1 MFDQLVAVASP
12 ASDADAIAAWARVE
26 AAACARR
33 LAAMVGVLDRCYAAD
48 GSADREQWCLDNWD
62 AVCAQIAAAE
72 AITSGSASRQLLI
85 AIALRDRLPRVAA
98 QFAAGTLS
106 YRVVSAIVWRTALIK
121 DPNAIGAVDAAVADA
136 AVAWGAMS
144 AKKMELAIDFWVDRA
159 DPEALRRCQSRAR
172 SRCFEIGSE
181 GATGMAS
188 LWGTLFAHD
197 AKALDERIHAIART
211 VCDADGRTL
220 DQRRAD
226 AAGALA
232 NGLDQLACRCGSEGC
247 EPPKPSG
254 RLVIHVVANA
264 EDVATVDRA
273 LDGAEPRVMP
283 DKPLRQMT
291 LVEALSQPPATGP
304 AAEGPGF
311 VMGGLLVPGNVLGR
325 MACEGQLKTIVH
337 PGQTPPEPRYVPS
350 RALADFVRCRDLT
363 CRFPGCDHPA
373 DACDVDHT
381 IAYPAGPTQAS
392 NLKSL
397 CRKHHLLK
405 TFWSGPG
412 GWYDEQLPDGTVT
425 WRAPGGQT
433 YTTRPGSLL
442 HFPRLCMPTAA
453 VSISEGATRTA
464 TGLTM
469 PRRAVTRAEA
479 RARRVDAERLL
490 NQQRPQR
497 NWSADAS
504 IQSERHAS
512 GGSSS
517 SSPGISQS

>member
-1 MFDQLVAVASP
+1 MFDELVKVASR
-12 ASDADAIAAWARVE
+12 AAEAEAIAAWAKVE

-33 LAAMVGVLDRCYAAD
+33 LAAMVVLLDRCYAAD

-72 AITSGSASRQLLI
+72 QITSGLASRQLLV
-85 AIALRDRLPRVAA
+85 ATALRDRLPRVAA
-98 QFAAGTLS
+98 QFAAGTPS

-121 DPNAIGAVDAAVADA
+121 DSNALRDVDAAVADA
-136 AVAWGAMS
+136 SVAWGAMS
-144 AKKMELAIDFWVDRA
+144 AKKMEMAIDYWVDRC
-159 DPEALRRCQSRAR
+159 DPDALRRCQSRAR
-172 SRCFEIGSE
+172 SRSFEIGSE
-181 GATGMAS
+181 DATGMAS

-197 AKALDERIHAIART
+197 AKALDQRIDAIART
-211 VCDADGRTL
+211 VCDGDGRTL

-232 NGLDQLACRCGSEGC
+232 NGLAQLACRCGSDDC
-247 EPPKPSG
+247 VPPTPLG

-264 EDVATVDRA
+264 EDVATDDGA
-273 LDGAEPRVMP
+273 LDGADPRVMP

-311 VMGGLLVPGNVLGR
+311 VMGGSLLPGNVIGR
-325 MACEGQLKTIVH
+325 IACEAQIKVIVH
-337 PGQTPPEPRYVPS
+337 PGQAPPEPRHVPS
-350 RALADFVRCRDLT
+350 QALAHFVRCRDLT

-373 DACDVDHT
+373 DACDIDHT

-392 NLKSL
+392 NLKTV
-397 CRKHHLLK
+397 CRRHHLVK

-412 GWYDEQLPDGTVT
+412 GWHDEQQPDGTVT
-425 WRAPGGQT
+425 WRAPGGRT

-442 HFPRLCMPTAA
+442 HFPRLCAATAA
-453 VSISEGATRTA
+453 VDTRERAPATA

-479 RARRVDAERLL
+479 RARRIDAERLL
-490 NQQRPQR
+490 NPQGPQR
-497 NWSADAS
+497 N
-504 IQSERHAS
+504 
-512 GGSSS
+512 
-517 SSPGISQS
+517 